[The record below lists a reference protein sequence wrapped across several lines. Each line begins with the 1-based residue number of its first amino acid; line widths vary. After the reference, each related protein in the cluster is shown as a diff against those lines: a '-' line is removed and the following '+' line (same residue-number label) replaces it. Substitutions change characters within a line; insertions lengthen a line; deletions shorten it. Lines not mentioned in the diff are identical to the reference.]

1 MIETI
6 SEERIKDI
14 LKDYDGM
21 LRTIDIKM
29 QNLYEN
35 LMPSG
40 ETDAVI
46 KEAAIPPVNMSG
58 MPGAHK
64 HKDLTDVLV
73 KVQRMEYEREREFRA
88 IMWALS
94 EEKEEICRVWGCFQA
109 VGNPYYTIL
118 LRLYVQHELYET
130 VNKELDMS
138 QKTFEYYRR
147 DGIAFIKRFYESGKP
162 IPDIMRI
169 ARNNV
174 NRRKRSHQKETVG
187 QMSFEDLME

>member
-21 LRTIDIKM
+21 LKTIDIKM
-29 QNLYEN
+29 HNLYEN
-35 LMPSG
+35 IMPSG
-40 ETDAVI
+40 EKDAVI

-109 VGNPYYTIL
+109 IGNPYYSIL
-118 LRLYVQHELYET
+118 LRLYVQHELYEA
-130 VNKELDMS
+130 VYKEFCMS

-169 ARNNV
+169 ARNNT
-174 NRRKRSHQKETVG
+174 NRRKRSHQKETAG
-187 QMSFEDLME
+187 QMSFEDLIE